1 MNVRK
6 IKIDKTA
13 RIEEMLPD
21 YLIICLSGLPGVG
34 RKTAVRMLLDRHAE
48 VNGIFCSVDEIEN
61 GSALQKREA
70 GRPNWYLI
78 RKPEGCRYP
87 ESKGGLWHFVGKMPR
102 EDRIFL
108 AVDGLLPES
117 FLEFVWNG
125 IMALVLPETFWF
137 TEAETYRFLRECKSE
152 LRYREVYYLT
162 GGWAGCIAMLV
173 RLEKQL
179 RDRWSA
185 WELCSR
191 YEVRRYI
198 QKEILGV
205 LSDEELHLLRE
216 RAAFPNLTEELAA
229 VLWED
234 PDKELEERLFQ
245 RGAMIYVSEK
255 HCWHVQPALR
265 MAIELCISEEICKKA
280 ILWYEEKGQ
289 VQDALTCCWYLHDR
303 ELYRECLIRNYDKI
317 PFLNYEKI
325 QSVAQKLD
333 VPELFYLEWMECFLR
348 QDSGRL
354 KELRERAAEWIKRK
368 SAERLSGYVTAGKG
382 KKIDGASAVPDR
394 KKETE
399 IFLNIAYADP
409 AVTTKEWMELLRDNT
424 EPEQPIRLYFMLG
437 ESVSY
442 LSGLRDLSE
451 LFSCGKKER
460 AEHRKLWE
468 ERLAP
473 ENQLPYRLAELE
485 YEFLTDG
492 AIIRNANKVEL
503 LPEIDENASWQIRLG
518 MMYLAYLFASDDEMQ
533 KHVQGYIRRLAESLE
548 KEDIPVCRWNAKA
561 LYYLA
566 QMKWGEKEGLMKWI
580 RETGGDIGNDTG
592 KTRFHMAAEVKI
604 NLYLGNY
611 SRAETVLQ
619 VLIPY
624 FEKNHNWRWLAE
636 SLFQRALIEK
646 EKGETGQALKMIAE
660 SMTTANPYR
669 YVRIYTGYGKRGV
682 ELLEEYRS
690 WMEKTETGY
699 RQNKKKYKYGSVLRM
714 PISNWLGYIMRRAG
728 REKKNYP
735 NLQEEQQNIYRV
747 EKLTVTEQMVL
758 QYLEKGCSNAEI
770 SRNMNIKLPTVKS
783 HIYNIYKKLGVTA
796 RIQAVQKARES
807 GIL

>member
-13 RIEEMLPD
+13 KIEALLPD
-21 YLIICLSGLPGVG
+21 YLIICLSGLPGIG
-34 RKTAVRMLLDRHAE
+34 RKTAVRMLLDRHTE
-48 VNGIFCSVDEIEN
+48 VNGIFCFVEEIED
-61 GSALQKREA
+61 GSVLEKREA

-87 ESKGGLWHFVGKMPR
+87 DSNAGLWRFVERMPR
-102 EDRIFL
+102 EDRIIL
-108 AVDGLLPES
+108 AIDGLLPQNL
-117 FLEFVWNG
+117 LEFVWNG
-125 IMALVLPETFWF
+125 IMALVQPETFWF
-137 TEAETYRFLRECKSE
+137 SEAETYCYLRECKSE

-179 RDRWSA
+179 RDKWTV

-191 YEVRRYI
+191 YEIRNYI

-205 LSDEELHLLRE
+205 LPEDELRMLQE
-216 RAAFPNLTEELAA
+216 RAAFPNLTEEL
-229 VLWED
+229 VSELWDD
-234 PDKELEERLFQ
+234 PGKELEERLFQ
-245 RGAMIYVSEK
+245 RGAMIYVAEK
-255 HCWHVQPALR
+255 HSWHVQPALR
-265 MAIELCISEEICKKA
+265 MAMELYTSPELYRKA
-280 ILWYEEKGQ
+280 IFWYERKGQ
-289 VQDALTCCWYLHDR
+289 IQDALTCCWYLHDR
-303 ELYRECLIRNYDKI
+303 ELYRECLVRNYDRI
-317 PFLNYEKI
+317 PFLNYERI
-325 QSVAQKLD
+325 ERVAENPD
-333 VPELFYLEWMECFLR
+333 EPELFYLKWMEQYFR
-348 QDSGRL
+348 QDAGSMKGMREKVVEQMRL
-354 KELRERAAEWIKRK
+354 RA
-368 SAERLSGYVTAGKG
+368 AERLSSYALAGKERE
-382 KKIDGASAVPDR
+382 ILPADPDR

-399 IFLNIAYADP
+399 ILLNMAYADP
-409 AVTTKEWMELLRDNT
+409 AVTAKAWMELLRDNT
-424 EPEQPIRLYFMLG
+424 KPGQPVRLYFMLG

-714 PISNWLGYIMRRAG
+714 PISDWLGYIMRRAG

-735 NLQEEQQNIYRV
+735 DLQEEQQNIYRV